1 MVKLFKRNIIKKDE
15 TPLVLD
21 EEQYKAVTTTS
32 PKALIVAGAG
42 SGKTRVIT
50 ERIKYLLDHGVEPH
64 NIVAI
69 TFTNMASEEM
79 RSRLKNVSNI
89 GDCFVGTIHSFANKV
104 MKNTTNKPYSIL
116 NEEISNSFY
125 EELIQKYCSFLTF
138 KRYLNYKDVKKAYDN
153 GEVSEDVME
162 SALSP
167 SELAELMIISGGNVP
182 NLENINRDNY
192 PETIRDLCNKY
203 NVITFDEL
211 LKNATKYFEETNS
224 EIEHLI
230 IDEFQDIG
238 TLEYDFFES
247 LNAKNCFYVGDD
259 WQCQPRGS
267 QVLMKDGTLKDISD
281 IQINDLVCG
290 YDLANGRFSKSGKY
304 SKVGYKVYNKRDFD
318 YEGELITVKSSTGNV
333 SKYTPNHK
341 TYIRIN
347 KDTEY
352 NHVLYLMCDM
362 FGKYRIGV
370 TTLFANQKR
379 GIFGLRQRMRD
390 ENCTKAWILKCFK
403 TRKEALVWE
412 QAMSFKF
419 QIPQVIFQGSPVFD
433 EEAVQFIYSGIDNI
447 TLNAELCLHHFHRD
461 IRFPLIQLSDNKHF
475 TRNAMVDIQ
484 ASNLIEDVMQV
495 IEYNNIDGVGE
506 VKERRIYSTLIGIE
520 YEQVHEAIYCLEVEK
535 VHNYVCD
542 NILTC
547 NSIYGFKGG
556 NVNIML
562 ELSRNKE
569 FDVLPISHNYRNSKE
584 VLDLATQIINQVHNK
599 IPKKVEI
606 DEDRIE
612 GEVFIGNKKQLD
624 YVIDE
629 FIKGAEN
636 LRDWFILVRTNK
648 ELLEVQDKLVE
659 AKVRNTSFKREGL
672 TLSDLNNLMN
682 YESVKIL
689 TVHTA
694 KGLETKNVVLY
705 GNFPIT
711 PPKYMRNT
719 EERKVMYVGITRAK
733 EKLIILN

>member
-162 SALSP
+162 NALAP
-167 SELAELMIISGGNVP
+167 SELAELMIISGGNAP

-192 PETIRDLCNKY
+192 PETIRDLCKKY

-259 WQCQPRGS
+259 WQ
-267 QVLMKDGTLKDISD
+267 
-281 IQINDLVCG
+281 
-290 YDLANGRFSKSGKY
+290 
-304 SKVGYKVYNKRDFD
+304 
-318 YEGELITVKSSTGNV
+318 
-333 SKYTPNHK
+333 
-341 TYIRIN
+341 
-347 KDTEY
+347 
-352 NHVLYLMCDM
+352 
-362 FGKYRIGV
+362 
-370 TTLFANQKR
+370 
-379 GIFGLRQRMRD
+379 
-390 ENCTKAWILKCFK
+390 
-403 TRKEALVWE
+403 
-412 QAMSFKF
+412 
-419 QIPQVIFQGSPVFD
+419 
-433 EEAVQFIYSGIDNI
+433 
-447 TLNAELCLHHFHRD
+447 
-461 IRFPLIQLSDNKHF
+461 
-475 TRNAMVDIQ
+475 
-484 ASNLIEDVMQV
+484 
-495 IEYNNIDGVGE
+495 
-506 VKERRIYSTLIGIE
+506 
-520 YEQVHEAIYCLEVEK
+520 
-535 VHNYVCD
+535 
-542 NILTC
+542 
-547 NSIYGFKGG
+547 SIYGFKGG

-612 GEVFIGNKKQLD
+612 GEVFVGNKKQLD